1 MGKQFIPLF
10 AKLRNPAFEIFNK
23 LPDGLHQ
30 TIGGFDFSVQVADV
44 RLNPTLFHLPDS
56 SPFMDGRD
64 NIKPLS
70 FVRTEIYSFRA
81 VVGFQIAVLDDLPFM
96 PPDFAIFAVVPVNR
110 IFLVAFPPAGRELDS
125 FPVLIKFIDLAA
137 LGKPFPTLIHCPHG
151 QHDMG
156 VWVSVPFVMD
166 GKIHAHSF
174 GNKLLAAEIPYKG
187 GVLVGRYLSGNGKHP
202 PPCKLGVPL
211 LLNSFGSVPEGVAV
225 CVLQGSVCRE
235 QDFIV
240 DDTTLFRVVFYFL
253 VIFTEQLFAALVSSG
268 GNRRLAVAALHNR
281 DFVVWTGHFV
291 FLLSVFGHR
300 KSRIPFQ
307 ISCLLCRWGR
317 RVFSN
322 TFT

>member
-1 MGKQFIPLF
+1 
-10 AKLRNPAFEIFNK
+10 
-23 LPDGLHQ
+23 
-30 TIGGFDFSVQVADV
+30 
-44 RLNPTLFHLPDS
+44 
-56 SPFMDGRD
+56 
-64 NIKPLS
+64 
-70 FVRTEIYSFRA
+70 
-81 VVGFQIAVLDDLPFM
+81 
-96 PPDFAIFAVVPVNR
+96 
-110 IFLVAFPPAGRELDS
+110 
-125 FPVLIKFIDLAA
+125 
-137 LGKPFPTLIHCPHG
+137 
-151 QHDMG
+151 MG

-268 GNRRLAVAALHNR
+268 GNSRLAVATL
-281 DFVVWTGHFV
+281 DDGDLIVWTGHLV
-291 FLLSVFGHR
+291 FLLSDFR
-300 KSRIPFQ
+300 YKKSRRPF
-307 ISCLLCRWGR
+307 SDFLLG
-317 RVFSN
+317 VPLGAAGI
-322 TFT
+322 

>member
-1 MGKQFIPLF
+1 MD
-10 AKLRNPAFEIFNK
+10 K

-30 TIGGFDFSVQVADV
+30 TVGGSDFPVQVSDI
-44 RLNPTLFHLPDS
+44 RLDTTLFHLPDS
-56 SPFMDGRD
+56 SPLMDSGD

-70 FVRTEIYSFRA
+70 GIGTQVHTLRTVI
-81 VVGFQIAVLDDLPFM
+81 GFQIAVLDDLPFM
-96 PPDFAIFAVVPVNR
+96 PPDFAILLVVPIHR
-110 IFLVAFPPAGRELDS
+110 ILLVAFPSAGRKFYP
-125 FPVLIKFIDLAA
+125 FPVFVKVINLAA

-281 DFVVWTGHFV
+281 DFRCVDRA
-291 FLLSVFGHR
+291 FLCSSF
-300 KSRIPFQ
+300 PFLD
-307 ISCLLCRWGR
+307 IEKAGYLFRFPACCAGWGLAGI
-317 RVFSN
+317 
-322 TFT
+322 

>member
-1 MGKQFIPLF
+1 M
-10 AKLRNPAFEIFNK
+10 
-23 LPDGLHQ
+23 
-30 TIGGFDFSVQVADV
+30 
-44 RLNPTLFHLPDS
+44 
-56 SPFMDGRD
+56 
-64 NIKPLS
+64 
-70 FVRTEIYSFRA
+70 
-81 VVGFQIAVLDDLPFM
+81 
-96 PPDFAIFAVVPVNR
+96 
-110 IFLVAFPPAGRELDS
+110 
-125 FPVLIKFIDLAA
+125 
-137 LGKPFPTLIHCPHG
+137 
-151 QHDMG
+151 
-156 VWVSVPFVMD
+156 
-166 GKIHAHSF
+166 
-174 GNKLLAAEIPYKG
+174 
-187 GVLVGRYLSGNGKHP
+187 
-202 PPCKLGVPL
+202 